1 MEINKNGSKS
11 IRQMALAMAGGCGG
25 GGAIN
30 ESMRPH

>member
-11 IRQMALAMAGGCGG
+11 IRQMALAMAGGWG